1 MSNMVLSLVIDVMM
15 ALLLIVTIVYCRKLN
30 TRIQVLQDSRSEL
43 ATIIRE
49 FDASTERATK
59 SISEIHEATHRL
71 SDNIQHK
78 IDKANFLVDD
88 LQGLIDKGNRA
99 AGQVEGGARVAAA
112 SARNTSSAP
121 DVSAARPRRTGGM
134 ESIIT
139 GVNVGADTTVTNTA
153 GAPESGRRVRQRSR
167 AEQEVLDAL
176 KSGKG
181 E

>member
-30 TRIQVLQDSRSEL
+30 KRIQVLQDSRSEL
-43 ATIIRE
+43 ASIIRE

-78 IDKANFLVDD
+78 IDKANFLVED

-112 SARNTSSAP
+112 SARNTAP

-139 GVNVGADTTVTNTA
+139 GVNVGAETTVTNTA
-153 GAPESGRRVRQRSR
+153 GTAEGRPRVRQRSR